1 MALAHL
7 GTVALLSG
15 AIGWSAWRNAG
26 DRLAAA
32 AKREAVAC
40 AEAAALAID
49 RPAHERARRAAS
61 WENDDYRAVE
71 ARLRAL
77 RDAWRTAGVP
87 VRFVFT
93 LVPSPAAKSGAV
105 YCVDAE
111 EPGPNK
117 SKPGE
122 EIRFFERDGEAV
134 DWAVPTGVRYT
145 DAYGTFVSGFAPARE
160 DDGTV
165 ALVAGI
171 DLDAAMIDAEAAEAA
186 WGAAWPVAALGVVL
200 LVPVAWLARRV
211 AAPVEALEATAERIA
226 SGEPLGAGG
235 TRGTSA
241 VEAALNDMR
250 RTIDASAQAAA
261 AMADTCARLEPRLR
275 ERLVEAQEASRRC
288 EEVARRAARTGERAR
303 SAGASA
309 REAEDDVQASVE
321 CSTGAL
327 GEVVQIDAGVQAVIV
342 RGRDLAEHLES
353 MRGRAATVDAA
364 LEAMVQVANRSSVL
378 SLNAEIEASQAG
390 EAGRGFAVVAREIRR
405 LAEQAAANSLEI
417 ERNVR
422 ALHDALEAGRR
433 ATTEF
438 AKAAA
443 EASAR
448 SSRLSTAMAE
458 GAQRIQAVVP
468 RLRALGED
476 GDAMRR
482 EGEEVAEEVRKAHD
496 EALAV
501 AKFLETAVTMVAE
514 LGRQAEQ
521 LRESAGHG

>member
-7 GTVALLSG
+7 GTVAALAA
-15 AIGWSAWRNAG
+15 AIGLNAWHTADG
-26 DRLAAA
+26 RLTAA

-40 AEAAALAID
+40 AEAVALAVD
-49 RPAHERARRAAS
+49 LDAHERARRASS
-61 WENDDYRAVE
+61 WADADYAAIE
-71 ARLRAL
+71 ARLRRM

-93 LVPSPAAKSGAV
+93 LAPSHAAKAGALYV
-105 YCVDAE
+105 VDAE
-111 EPGPNK
+111 EPGPDK

-122 EIRFFERDGEAV
+122 EIRFFERDGSAI
-134 DWAVPTGVRYT
+134 DWGTANGIRYT
-145 DAYGTFVSGFAPARE
+145 DAYGTFVSGFAPARGP
-160 DDGTV
+160 DGEV
-165 ALVAGI
+165 AVVAGV
-171 DLDAAMIDAEAAEAA
+171 DFDAAALDAEARAAA
-186 WGAAWPVAALGVVL
+186 WDATWPVAALGLVL
-200 LVPVAWLARRV
+200 LLPVAVLSRRV

-226 SGEPLGAGG
+226 SGEPLGG
-235 TRGTSA
+235 TVRGTSA
-241 VEAALNDMR
+241 VEAALTDMR
-250 RTIDASAQAAA
+250 HTIDTASGAAA
-261 AMADTCARLEPRLR
+261 AMADACARLEPRLR
-275 ERLVEAQEASRRC
+275 ERISEAQEASRRC
-288 EEVARRAARTGERAR
+288 DEAARRAARAGERAR
-303 SAGASA
+303 AIGVGA
-309 REAEDDVQASVE
+309 READDDVTATVD
-321 CSTGAL
+321 CSANAL

-342 RGRDLAEHLES
+342 RGRDLAEHLEA

-405 LAEQAAANSLEI
+405 LAEQAAANSMEI

-438 AKAAA
+438 GKAAA

-458 GAQRIQAVVP
+458 GAQRIQSIGP

-476 GDAMRR
+476 SDALRR
-482 EGEEVAEEVRKAHD
+482 EGEEIAEEVRKAHD
-496 EALAV
+496 DAQAV
-501 AKFLETAVTMVAE
+501 AKFLETAAPTLAD
-514 LGRQAEQ
+514 LGRQATM
-521 LRESAGHG
+521 LRDAASRR